1 MSVAAN
7 FQTFGN
13 LTPEREK
20 EGKANM
26 VNVIL
31 ALAALV
37 VVELGVLIG
46 VVIWRSLAG
55 ERPSGSAVVP
65 PSAEPTSEEE
75 KQAKIEKRIQDSMAQ
90 MMGYDLAAARR
101 AVRRDADESDE

>member
-1 MSVAAN
+1 
-7 FQTFGN
+7 
-13 LTPEREK
+13 
-20 EGKANM
+20 M

-31 ALAALV
+31 VLLALV
-37 VVELGVLIG
+37 IVELAVLIG
-46 VVIWRSLAG
+46 VVTWRSLAG

-65 PSAEPTSEEE
+65 PAAEPTSEEE
-75 KQAKIEKRIQDSMAQ
+75 EQAKIEKRIQDSITQ